1 VRNGNFVPDATN
13 PPRPVST
20 PPHRFARAHGF
31 RLPLGERV
39 NWTGA
44 KASEPAPAREIED
57 VFGRGGA
64 AYRRHLAI
72 GALLAVL
79 VLVVVPG
86 GLAWGQYKDS
96 QHTSLANQRARAVL
110 ARSVIDTYF
119 RGELANLRSIA
130 GSPSV
135 VDQDI
140 PAMQR
145 YLSRLQAAGD
155 PAFSAGIGWI
165 DRTGSARVSTVR
177 RSAARRA
184 DFADRMYFKR
194 VMATGAPFVSQ
205 SITSRLTAKH
215 VVIMAM
221 PTRDARGRITGMLAG
236 ALMLQPSGITRKAL
250 DLGGAGLSILD
261 RGGFSI
267 LSGSSRPRN
276 ATLARSIHG
285 TGTLPDARGL
295 DGAKDQAI
303 SYSTSEIAGW
313 TVVIDQPRA
322 QLFADAR
329 RGFFLQLALVAA
341 AASIVLFL
349 IAFILLR
356 GRHEAERERNR
367 ARQRRDL
374 ARALGSASRGSE
386 VSNGLVAGL
395 HDSFPGALCIVAL
408 EDEHHHHLELSASAD
423 GSFPSSEDARAIV
436 VAQAATLAYDA
447 GAAIIIGKDTSLRA
461 ALPGVHQALLGA
473 AHSFYAAPL
482 VTRGGSRLGALCV
495 LFAHAQP
502 LDETEQA
509 QVTWYAEQAAQA
521 LDRTT
526 AFEHEHAVAVRLQ
539 RSLLSDRLPEIEGV
553 ELIGRYNAGG
563 AGLVIGGD
571 WYDAVRRSDGL
582 VHVTVGDVA
591 GHGVTAAVLM
601 GQLRSAFRTLAYEH
615 TSPAQ
620 VLRRMLRH
628 VDEDEMATALCLTLD
643 PYTQDLTYASAGH
656 PPSLLVDGSAA
667 GVSRLGHALAPPL
680 GYVQP
685 SAIREAVV
693 ELPAGGTL
701 VAYTDGLVERRG
713 WSIDTGI
720 DLLASVVGASASLGA
735 APLADRIF
743 EEVTPH
749 IGSHDD
755 IALLIVRLLEVPQRM
770 DIEVPSDPSALADLR
785 RRLRRWLELRGLDV
799 DERDDAILAVSE
811 ACNNAIEHA
820 YSEEEP
826 GAIHL
831 LIEHRDDALSI
842 RISDR
847 GTWQP
852 KSPSFERGRG
862 IPLMRAVMD
871 MTTIEHDARGT
882 SVTLS
887 RLLA

>member
-1 VRNGNFVPDATN
+1 M
-13 PPRPVST
+13 SS
-20 PPHRFARAHGF
+20 
-31 RLPLGERV
+31 
-39 NWTGA
+39 TGA
-44 KASEPAPAREIED
+44 EATEGAPAHEIED
-57 VFGRGGA
+57 SFGRGGA
-64 AYRRHLAI
+64 VYRRHLAI

-79 VLVVVPG
+79 VLVVVAG
-86 GLAWGQYKDS
+86 GLAWGQFKDS
-96 QHTSLANQRARAVL
+96 QNTTLANQRARAVL

-119 RGELANLRSIA
+119 RDQFANLRSIA

-135 VDQDI
+135 VGRNI

-145 YLSRLQAAGD
+145 YVSRLQADD
-155 PAFSAGIGWI
+155 PAFSAGIAWI
-165 DRTGSARVSTVR
+165 DRAGTARVSGVR
-177 RSAARRA
+177 QAAAARLSVANRA
-184 DFADRMYFKR
+184 YFIH
-194 VMATGAPFVSQ
+194 VMATGLPFVSQ
-205 SITSRLTAKH
+205 SITSRLTNRH
-215 VVIMAM
+215 VVIMAV
-221 PTRDARGRITGMLAG
+221 PTRDAHG
-236 ALMLQPSGITRKAL
+236 ALTGVLVGALLLQPSGATQETL

-276 ATLARSIHG
+276 FRLARSLHG
-285 TGTLPDARGL
+285 TGTLADARGL
-295 DGAKDQAI
+295 DGSSDHAI

-322 QLFADAR
+322 QLFADAQ

-349 IAFILLR
+349 IAFIILR
-356 GRHEAERERNR
+356 GRHEAERERHR
-367 ARQRRDL
+367 ARQRREL

-386 VSNGLVAGL
+386 VSSGLVAGL
-395 HDSFPGALCIVAL
+395 HDTFPGALCIVAL
-408 EDEHHHHLELSASAD
+408 EDEHHQHLELSASAD
-423 GSFPSSEDARAIV
+423 GSFPSSEGARALV

-482 VTRGGSRLGALCV
+482 VTRGGTRLGALCV
-495 LFAHAQP
+495 LFAHARP
-502 LDETEQA
+502 LDESEQA

-553 ELIGRYNAGG
+553 ELIGRYNAGE

-601 GQLRSAFRTLAYEH
+601 GRLRSAFRTLAYEH

-628 VDEDEMATALCLTLD
+628 IDEDEMATALCLTLD
-643 PYTQDLTYASAGH
+643 PYIQELTYASAGH
-656 PPSLLVDGSAA
+656 PPSLLVDGAA
-667 GVSRLGHALAPPL
+667 ANVSRLGHALAPPL

-720 DLLASVVGASASLGA
+720 DLLASVVGASASLGV
-735 APLADRIF
+735 APLADRIL
-743 EEVTPH
+743 EQVTPH

-755 IALLIVRLLEVPQRM
+755 IAVLIVRLLEVPQRM
-770 DIEVPSDPSALADLR
+770 DIEVPGEPSSLADLR
-785 RRLRRWLELRGLDV
+785 RRLRRWLELRGLGAA
-799 DERDDAILAVSE
+799 ERDDAILAVSE

-820 YSEEEP
+820 YTDDEP

-831 LIEHRDDALSI
+831 VIEHRDDSLAI

-847 GTWQP
+847 GAWQP
-852 KSPSFERGRG
+852 TSPSFERGRG
-862 IPLMRAVMD
+862 IALMRAVMD
-871 MTTIEHDARGT
+871 ETTIEHDGRGT
-882 SVTLS
+882 NVTLS
-887 RLLA
+887 RQLA